1 MYIIYSTIQSTM
13 QHSSTIVW
21 VQLVY
26 TQQSTPPP
34 SVDRRLKEVSRQ
46 PLQPP
51 RCWWWVILGEKAAHK
66 AAKEEVKEE
75 AVEKHN
81 GGERASSPTFKGSHA
96 PQIPNDDEK
105 VYSIEASCCC
115 YPLLPPSSFGLRPL
129 SAFATREAVDVLRL
143 LQVCSDLQGSTSYV
157 QQTDDDLNFV
167 GDELQDQL
175 EDYHAVEFAAI
186 FVDFK
191 KLSIDQ

>member
-34 SVDRRLKEVSRQ
+34 PPSVDRRLKEVSRQ
-46 PLQPP
+46 PQQPP

-105 VYSIEASCCC
+105 VY
-115 YPLLPPSSFGLRPL
+115 YYRGLLLLLLLLLLPLPSFGLH
-129 SAFATREAVDVLRL
+129 EAVVVDVVLRL

-157 QQTDDDLNFV
+157 QQTDDDLNF
-167 GDELQDQL
+167 GNELQD
-175 EDYHAVEFAAI
+175 
-186 FVDFK
+186 K
-191 KLSIDQ
+191 